1 MGELVKLIGTV
12 VFAGQIILTARSGLL
27 SARTR
32 KGCTEPGMQEVAV
45 AHMRMDMAAGKA
57 AGTRVRRPH
66 NLWNGFPRLQAGP
79 RSSPGLRP

>member
-12 VFAGQIILTARSGLL
+12 VFAGRIILTARSGLL

-32 KGCTEPGMQEVAV
+32 KGCTEPGTEPGMQEARV
-45 AHMRMDMAAGKA
+45 HMRLDKA

-66 NLWNGFPRLQAGP
+66 NLWI
-79 RSSPGLRP
+79 